1 MYAVIGMQL
10 LSNKFYYCNFPSSDE
25 TSEDA
30 HISTKMDYLFLILF
44 FYWKY
49 TSIRDVCNFGSR
61 NLYKNK
67 RRIM

>member
-30 HISTKMDYLFLILF
+30 HISTKMDCF
-44 FYWKY
+44 
-49 TSIRDVCNFGSR
+49 DVGGNWI
-61 NLYKNK
+61 N
-67 RRIM
+67 